1 MSPKRS
7 HSICLT
13 KYVQI
18 DAEVEEE
25 DNFVYY
31 YNTKEWNPKSGS
43 FPEEE
48 EDALESTPLGE
59 FETFGVTWLD

>member
-1 MSPKRS
+1 M
-7 HSICLT
+7 
-13 KYVQI
+13 
-18 DAEVEEE
+18 EEE